1 MPFMALLCLRK
12 TGGTSPKTHV
22 RYSVEMFTGGLVYT
36 HSLKKKKNL
45 FVHFLLLLS
54 LLQKHGKNVPTIHW
68 ATSDRFCVFFIYLH
82 IITL

>member
-36 HSLKKKKNL
+36 HSLKKKKKL
-45 FVHFLLLLS
+45 VCALS
-54 LLQKHGKNVPTIHW
+54 SP
-68 ATSDRFCVFFIYLH
+68 FI
-82 IITL
+82 IAPETW

>member
-22 RYSVEMFTGGLVYT
+22 RYSVEMFTGGLVYIYT

-54 LLQKHGKNVPTIHW
+54 SLQKHGKIYQ
-68 ATSDRFCVFFIYLH
+68 RFIGQLLTGFVFFFFIY
-82 IITL
+82 I